1 MWTVDTLPSAGDSRI
16 DYGPQESPANGHIED
31 CAGDAVGTSR
41 GPSGKTNA
49 IAFSAVQPH
58 RLEVF
63 KAASN
68 AFIAAEQGLGDLGP
82 IEMAQAF
89 KTASTHIEPRSTG
102 PLVADRGL
110 NLLTTPRLQ
119 LISFRRF

>member
-1 MWTVDTLPSAGDSRI
+1 MRTVDTLPSAGDSRI

-31 CAGDAVGTSR
+31 GAGDAVGTSR

-82 IEMAQAF
+82 IERW
-89 KTASTHIEPRSTG
+89 PRPSKRLLRTSSPG
-102 PLVADRGL
+102 RPGL
-110 NLLTTPRLQ
+110 L
-119 LISFRRF
+119 